1 MTGGQMPEKNMTQQN
16 IFFQDVN
23 EEELPKLF
31 TILREVKFSKGET
44 IIREGDRGETMYILK
59 EGTVEVSKTLTLK
72 WAGLD
77 SREKEKILT
86 KLSAADQ
93 AVFGEMALFE
103 NNVRTAT
110 ITALTDCVA
119 WEFSRSAFLKM
130 AEENPLLG
138 YKITKNIAKLLC
150 WRLRKADED
159 MIKLTTALSLA
170 LRK

>member
-1 MTGGQMPEKNMTQQN
+1 MNKSKSTPHNL
-16 IFFQDVN
+16 IFQELDA
-23 EEELPKLF
+23 EEISKFLG
-31 TILREVKFSKGET
+31 IARQVKFPKGTT
-44 IIREGDRGETMYILK
+44 IIREGELGETMYILA

-72 WAGLD
+72 KWGGLD
-77 SREKEKILT
+77 YKEKEKILT

-93 AVFGEMALFE
+93 PIFGEVALFE

-110 ITALTDCVA
+110 VTALSDCVA
-119 WEFSRSAFLKM
+119 WEVSRPDFHKL

-138 YKITKNIAKLLC
+138 YKIIKNIAKLLC

-159 MIKLTTALSLA
+159 TVKLTTALSLA